1 MGTKNKDFRPRLKG
15 NIKKAYDNLV
25 KVEDKILVT

>member
-15 NIKKAYDNLV
+15 NIKKAYD
-25 KVEDKILVT
+25 ILSSTFTKLS